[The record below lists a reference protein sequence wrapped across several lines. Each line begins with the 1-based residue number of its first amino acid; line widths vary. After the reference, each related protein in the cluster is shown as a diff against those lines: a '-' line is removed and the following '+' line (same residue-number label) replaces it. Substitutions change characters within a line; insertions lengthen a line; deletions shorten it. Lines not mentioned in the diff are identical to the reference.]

1 MDLNYL
7 LHRHQVSLMRALSG
21 GSSEARHA
29 HRGLAAGYGKRI
41 AALRATMGATPLT
54 LDRVS

>member
-7 LHRHQVSLMRALSG
+7 LHRHQISLMRAGS
-21 GSSEARHA
+21 GSSDEARHA
-29 HRGLAAGYGKRI
+29 HRGLATGYRQRI
-41 AALRATMGATPLT
+41 AALRETMGAAAMT

>member
-7 LHRHQVSLMRALSG
+7 LHRHQVSLMRAHDG
-21 GSSEARHA
+21 ATSEARCA
-29 HRGLAAGYGKRI
+29 HRGLAFGYRQRI
-41 AALRATMGATPLT
+41 AALRETMGAAAMT

>member
-7 LHRHQVSLMRALSG
+7 LHRHQVSLMRALAG
-21 GSSEARHA
+21 DSSEARHA
-29 HRGLAAGYGKRI
+29 HRGLATGYGKRI
-41 AALRATMGATPLT
+41 AALRATMGAAPLT